1 MAKVTDKE
9 MIALID
15 EDIKFALEIGDKE
28 FVRYLKEAK
37 AKILDTVYPT
47 RNEEYVEL
55 FGKQLIFLLTISSDY
70 VTIKTMERDFWSGN
84 HPLGH
89 MPLLVSP
96 EKDDDMTDLAFRA
109 KGYPGNTMLAAKG
122 YTTDGVPVYLWSYG
136 NYKYEVEVKKVNFS
150 DCHVFDASFNEAV
163 DKFKERA
170 INGLTMY

>member
-55 FGKQLIFLLTISSDY
+55 F
-70 VTIKTMERDFWSGN
+70 
-84 HPLGH
+84 
-89 MPLLVSP
+89 
-96 EKDDDMTDLAFRA
+96 A
-109 KGYPGNTMLAAKG
+109 K
-122 YTTDGVPVYLWSYG
+122 
-136 NYKYEVEVKKVNFS
+136 
-150 DCHVFDASFNEAV
+150 
-163 DKFKERA
+163 
-170 INGLTMY
+170 